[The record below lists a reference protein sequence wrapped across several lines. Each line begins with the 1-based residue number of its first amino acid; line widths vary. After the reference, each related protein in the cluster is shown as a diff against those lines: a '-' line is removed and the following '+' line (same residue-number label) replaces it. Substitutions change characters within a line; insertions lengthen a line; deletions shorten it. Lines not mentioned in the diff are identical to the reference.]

1 MFRKAVHQCICLFF
15 MLIELTEGFID
26 MLYFVFSNKYLFSVN
41 VSLPIN
47 VLIIDL
53 FCNLIIT
60 DNLLNTGIDQF
71 HNI

>member
-1 MFRKAVHQCICLFF
+1 